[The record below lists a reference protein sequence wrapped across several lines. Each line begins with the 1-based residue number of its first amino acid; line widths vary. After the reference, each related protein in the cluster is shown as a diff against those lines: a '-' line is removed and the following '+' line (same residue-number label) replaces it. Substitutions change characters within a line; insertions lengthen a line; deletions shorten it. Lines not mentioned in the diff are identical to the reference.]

1 MTKVIQAIVL
11 ATVVLVLVPAL
22 AFAASPSP
30 SAPVAGDTRSAGEG
44 PGLVGA
50 PLLAILLVV
59 ALGVGTA
66 LVTLAYVRLSKPAED
81 ADRVA

>member
-1 MTKVIQAIVL
+1 M
-11 ATVVLVLVPAL
+11 
-22 AFAASPSP
+22 
-30 SAPVAGDTRSAGEG
+30 
-44 PGLVGA
+44 GA